1 MIKKKL
7 NYKKEKNQQNYKGK
21 NNTNQLK
28 EEL

>member
-7 NYKKEKNQQNYKGK
+7 NYKKEKNQQKYKGK